1 MSGTMGFVH
10 DRENAS
16 PAAKELMSRGVFD
29 HEAFRRWRD
38 IIEGNAEGRGL
49 GGEGV
54 EHVLGEVG
62 RNMIW
67 YDLNVDGVPAWF
79 GAGNGDARFGVTTGH
94 RTGEQSTSACREG
107 AGHLAHGKDLESA
120 DPR

>member
-16 PAAKELMSRGVFD
+16 PAANELMSRNLFD

-38 IIEGNAEGRGL
+38 VIESDAEGRGL
-49 GGEGV
+49 EGEGV
-54 EHVLGEVG
+54 EHVLGEVD
-62 RNMIW
+62 RKIIW

-79 GAGNGDARFGVTTGH
+79 AAGNEDARFGVTSGH
-94 RTGEQSTSACREG
+94 RTGDRSTSVCRGG
-107 AGHLAHGKDLESA
+107 AGHLG
-120 DPR
+120 P